1 MATERHRKP
10 ENYLSAITRNGNGL
24 SVERPLDPETQA
36 MEALLM
42 GLRLAE
48 GLDLERVAARSGVAQ
63 SALINDVATDRLIG
77 LGLVQREGL
86 QITVT
91 PQGMP
96 LLDAILA
103 EVVAIE
109 PAAVA

>member
-10 ENYLSAITRNGNGL
+10 ENYLSAIARNGHGL
-24 SVERPLDPETQA
+24 SIERTLDPETQA

-48 GLDLERVAARSGVAQ
+48 GLDLERVADRSGVPL
-63 SALINDVATDRLIG
+63 SALIDDLAAERLTR
-77 LGLVQREGL
+77 LGLLDRDGAR
-86 QITVT
+86 ITVT

-103 EVVAIE
+103 DVVAIE
-109 PAAVA
+109 PATVA